1 LWDLNDVLNL
11 HRFHMSSDLRWY
23 WILFMW
29 TRPVTKL
36 LKNLALII
44 SPFFS
49 SGANSEGVEVIAAT
63 CEDSRPSIGG
73 YGSI

>member
-1 LWDLNDVLNL
+1 
-11 HRFHMSSDLRWY
+11 
-23 WILFMW
+23 MW
-29 TRPVTKL
+29 TCPVAKL

-44 SPFFS
+44 CPFFS